1 MRVADQEAP
10 SHCAQQQR
18 SQMED
23 RMSDFL
29 YAGQSLKTGEY
40 IEAYPDP
47 SIVMRAQIDSDGC
60 FTVRWKLDQ
69 DDPGYVI
76 FSSNTASAGAHTLTY
91 QNDGYLVL
99 SGSGGEKLWQAPSP
113 GQPGPAGKPL
123 YARILSNGQF
133 QLVSELPNGDKTQYW
148 ITAQNLSFSGTSVIR
163 SWCNDRWP
171 GKDLLVLSSTP
182 PTQGAISAGAPEE
195 SQTNPNEAVSVQTF
209 KDDLSQRWDIIY
221 LHRDGNTAGILRN
234 QATKTILWAPS
245 RKYAKVGL
253 SRTITADTL
262 WYFFGQRT
270 PYDKYLGLR
279 TINCGDLA
287 LNIPGEG
294 PYSGGSSVI
303 LYDWVYPEQY
313 NSLWGNLPK

>member
-1 MRVADQEAP
+1 
-10 SHCAQQQR
+10 
-18 SQMED
+18 
-23 RMSDFL
+23 MSDFL
-29 YAGQSLKTGEY
+29 YAGQSLKTGDY

-47 SIVMRAQIDSDGC
+47 SIVMRAQIDSDGS
-60 FTVRWKLDQ
+60 FTVRWKLDR

-148 ITAQNLSFSGTSVIR
+148 ITAPNVTFEGTSRIL
-163 SWCNDRWP
+163 SSCNSRFP
-171 GKDLLVLSSTP
+171 GKGPLALSSSP
-182 PTQGAISAGAPEE
+182 PTQGSAGGETQEA
-195 SQTNPNEAVSVQTF
+195 SQGGPNEAASVVTYS
-209 KDDLSQRWDIIY
+209 DDSAQRWDIVN
-221 LHRDGNTAGILRN
+221 LHWDGNTAGILRN
-234 QATKTILWAPS
+234 QATKAILWAPP

-262 WYFFGQRT
+262 WYFFGNQLPGR
-270 PYDKYLGLR
+270 DDLGLR
-279 TINCGDLA
+279 TINCGDLV
-287 LNIPGEG
+287 LNVPGEG
-294 PYSGGSSVI
+294 PYTSGSSVI
-303 LYDWVYPEQY
+303 LYDYVYPEQY
-313 NSLWGNLPK
+313 NSLWKNLIK